1 MSVKEYKT
9 GKSPL
14 LGQSNNTLVLLVA
27 VNALVFVL
35 LNFLRIV
42 YFLSYPDTITAETF
56 FHKQILEWFTLP
68 GATEKLITRPWTIF
82 VYMFSQLSIWGLIS
96 TLLWLWAFGFILQDL
111 TGNKKIFPIY
121 LYGGFA
127 GAIFFLFSVN
137 LIPALHQNIN
147 TVPDLLGGGAAV
159 MAVAVATTSL
169 APDYR
174 LFPMINGGIPL
185 WVLTVV
191 YVAIDYA
198 TLAGSSGGYAI
209 AHLAGGTIGYVFVR
223 QLRRGNDWSDWMN
236 NLVDWIND
244 LFNPEKKQ
252 KQKSNKE
259 KLFYKSTAEPF
270 QKTPN
275 LTQQR
280 LDEILDKIHD
290 QGYHMLTN
298 EEKEF
303 LKRASKEEL

>member
-111 TGNKKIFPIY
+111 TGNKKIFPLY

-127 GAIFFLFSVN
+127 GAIFFLLSVN

-147 TVPDLLGGGAAV
+147 TVSDLLGGGAAV

-185 WVLTVV
+185 WVLTAV

>member
-1 MSVKEYKT
+1 MSVKEYKK

-14 LGQSNNTLVLLVA
+14 LGQSNNALVLLVA
-27 VNALVFVL
+27 VNALIFIL
-35 LNFLRIV
+35 LNFLKIV
-42 YFLSYPDTITAETF
+42 YFLSYSDNITAETF
-56 FHKQILEWFTLP
+56 FHKQILDWFTLP
-68 GATEKLITRPWTIF
+68 ANTEKLITRPWTVF
-82 VYMFSQLSIWGLIS
+82 VYMFSQLSIWGLMS

-127 GAIFFLFSVN
+127 GAVFFFLSEN
-137 LIPALHQNIN
+137 LIPSLHQNIN
-147 TVPDLLGGGAAV
+147 AVTDLMGGGAAV

-185 WVLTVV
+185 WVLTLIF
-191 YVAIDYA
+191 VAIDY
-198 TLAGSSGGYAI
+198 TTTAGSSSGYAI
-209 AHLAGGTIGYVFVR
+209 AHLAGGAIGFIFVR

-236 NLVDWIND
+236 NLVDWIDD

-252 KQKSNKE
+252 LQKSDKDR
-259 KLFYKSTAEPF
+259 LFYKSTTEPF
-270 QKTPN
+270 QKKPN

-290 QGYHMLTN
+290 QGYHMLTD

>member
-1 MSVKEYKT
+1 MSVKEYKK

-14 LGQSNNTLVLLVA
+14 LGQSNNALVLLVA
-27 VNALVFVL
+27 VNALIFVL
-35 LNFLRIV
+35 LNFLKIV
-42 YFLSYPDTITAETF
+42 YFLSYSDNITAETF
-56 FHKQILEWFTLP
+56 FHKQILDWFTLP
-68 GATEKLITRPWTIF
+68 ANTEKLITRPWTVF
-82 VYMFSQLSIWGLIS
+82 VYMFSQLSIWGLMS

-127 GAIFFLFSVN
+127 GAVFFLLSEN
-137 LIPALHQNIN
+137 LIPSLHQNIN
-147 TVPDLLGGGAAV
+147 TVTDLMGGGAAV

-185 WVLTVV
+185 WVLTLIF
-191 YVAIDYA
+191 VAIDY
-198 TLAGSSGGYAI
+198 TTTAGSSSGYAI
-209 AHLAGGTIGYVFVR
+209 AHLAGGAIGFIFVR

-236 NLVDWIND
+236 NLVDWIDD

-252 KQKSNKE
+252 LQKSDKDR
-259 KLFYKSTAEPF
+259 LFYKTTTEPF
-270 QKTPN
+270 QKKTN

-290 QGYHMLTN
+290 QGYHMLTD

>member
-27 VNALVFVL
+27 VNAIIFVM
-35 LNFLRIV
+35 LNFLKIV

-68 GATEKLITRPWTIF
+68 GAPEKLMTRPWTIF

-127 GAIFFLFSVN
+127 GAVFFLLSEN
-137 LIPALHQNIN
+137 LIPSLHQNIN
-147 TVPDLLGGGAAV
+147 NAPDLLGGGAAV

-185 WVLTVV
+185 WVLTVI
-191 YVAIDYA
+191 YVAIDFA

-209 AHLAGGTIGYVFVR
+209 AHLAGGAIGFIFVR

-236 NLVDWIND
+236 NLVNWIDD
-244 LFNPEKKQ
+244 LFNPERKQ
-252 KQKSNKE
+252 QQKSIKE
-259 KLFYKSTAEPF
+259 KLFYTSTTEPF